1 MSATAPRT
9 AAISAADAS
18 ATAAG
23 AIGTD
28 ATDTGAIDTGATAA
42 SPTARRL
49 LALTRLRCRRLAL
62 WMEHLWHTGQT
73 SPDQGP
79 AIGPGEVARLLV
91 PEVTRAVAAA
101 FFAAEDIA
109 ALSAQAQSA
118 AAALD
123 TDTGGTAIRQV
134 FDLTEQETDLLAVLL
149 AVELD
154 PGLGRVVAYL
164 HDDGRLTQPTA
175 WLSARLAGREPT
187 PFAGA
192 ALLRWQLAAPL
203 EGMAAQRLTTPW
215 QADPAVALSV
225 FSGFWHDPAIADGVR
240 IIEPEQV
247 AALPVL
253 HEKAR
258 DALDG
263 LADLRDAELVGPPGI
278 GRKTVAA
285 QFAAGAGRMLLAAD
299 LPALVAAGS
308 ALNGA
313 TGGGAGI
320 ATAMSHGAHAGLT
333 PGQAVTRVLRQ
344 AAITGALAYIGD
356 ADTAS
361 EADWT
366 RARLL
371 GVPYIR
377 GVRHPTGQ
385 GTAIAL
391 APLTI
396 SARLHVWR
404 QATEAPPPEALLSH
418 RLTPAEITRAAA
430 SRQGIDLKP
439 RSKRPDNALLTR
451 LSCPYTWDD
460 LVLPA
465 DVVTQLRAFETQVR
479 LRWTVYED
487 WGFSRLTHLGHGISA
502 LFGGPSGTGKTM
514 AAQVMARSLGIDLLR
529 VDLAGVV
536 NKYIGETE
544 KKLREVFDACE
555 DSGALLFFDE
565 ADALFGTRTQVKD
578 AHDRFANIEIDYLLQ
593 RIEQFDGVAIL
604 ATNRRQ
610 DLDTAFVRRLR
621 FVIEFLP
628 PRPEDRLALWQR
640 ALLPPAPNGEAILDE
655 IDWRF
660 LSERLTMTGAEIKA
674 TALGAAFIA
683 RAEGGRIG
691 MRHIMAA
698 AQREMAKQ
706 GQKLRLPLQQASA

>member
-1 MSATAPRT
+1 MN
-9 AAISAADAS
+9 
-18 ATAAG
+18 
-23 AIGTD
+23 
-28 ATDTGAIDTGATAA
+28 ATAA
-42 SPTARRL
+42 SPTAQRL

-62 WMEHLWHTGQT
+62 WVEHLWQSGQT

-79 AIGPGEVARLLV
+79 AIGPGEVARLLA
-91 PEVTRAVAAA
+91 PEATHAAAAA

-109 ALSAQAQSA
+109 ALSAQAEEA

-123 TDTGGTAIRQV
+123 SDTGWTAIRQV
-134 FDLTEQETDLLAVLL
+134 FDLTEPEADLLALLL

-175 WLSARLAGREPT
+175 WLAARLAGREPA

-192 ALLRWQLAAPL
+192 GLLRWQLAAPIDGL
-203 EGMAAQRLTTPW
+203 VAQRLTTPW

-225 FSGFWHDPAIADGVR
+225 FSGFWHDPAIADAAR
-240 IIEPEQV
+240 IIEPAQV

-258 DALDG
+258 DALAG
-263 LADLRDAELVGPPGI
+263 LTDLRDAELVGPPGI
-278 GRKTVAA
+278 GRRTLAA
-285 QFAAGAGRMLLAAD
+285 QFAAAAGRVLLAAD
-299 LPALVAAGS
+299 LAALVIS
-308 ALNGA
+308 GA
-313 TGGGAGI
+313 TGGMATGVAAGA
-320 ATAMSHGAHAGLT
+320 TVGLT
-333 PGQAVTRVLRQ
+333 PGQALTRVLRQ
-344 AAITGALAYIGD
+344 AAITGALAYVGD
-356 ADTAS
+356 ADAAS

-366 RARLL
+366 RARQL

-385 GTAIAL
+385 GAAISL

-430 SRQGIDLKP
+430 SKQGVDLKP
-439 RSKRPDNALLTR
+439 RGKRPDNALLTR
-451 LSCPYTWDD
+451 LPCPYEWDD

-465 DVVTQLRAFETQVR
+465 DILTQLRAFETQVR

-536 NKYIGETE
+536 NKYVGETE

-593 RIEQFDGVAIL
+593 RIERFDGVAIL

-640 ALLPPAPNGEAILDE
+640 ALLPPAPSGEAILDE
-655 IDWRF
+655 IDWRY

-706 GQKLRLPLQQASA
+706 GQRLRLPLQEASG